1 MTSESPTPP
10 PSREEEFE
18 TVAIEDEMKSSYL
31 DYAMSVIVSRALPDV
46 RDGLKPVH
54 RRIVHAMNEGG
65 YDATKPYKKS
75 ARIVGDVMGKYHPH
89 GDSAIYDSMVRMA
102 QDFSLRLPLI
112 DGQGN
117 FGSMDGDRAAAM
129 RYTEARMAKSAHA
142 LIDDIDKDTVDFQP
156 NYDDSQR
163 EPTVLPARF
172 PNLLV
177 NGAGGIAVGMAT
189 NIPPHNLGEVLDGC
203 LAVIEDPYITIEGL
217 MQFVKGPD
225 FPTGGLIM
233 GKQGIHSAFH
243 TGRGS
248 VIMRGR
254 TEIEERAKGRE
265 AIIISEVPYQVNKAR
280 MVATMAE
287 CVRDKRIEGISD
299 IRDESDRHG
308 VRVVVEIKRDAM
320 AEVVLNQLFKHT
332 PLQTSFG
339 VNMLALNQ
347 GRPQQ
352 MNLKEI
358 LQAFVAFREQVIRRR
373 TIFLLGK
380 ARDKAHLLVG
390 LAIAVANIDE
400 VIALIRKAPNPQVAR
415 EQLMEREWPAGE
427 VVPLIELID
436 EPGRL
441 VDANGN
447 YKLSEIQARGI
458 LELRLHRLTGLERDK
473 IADDLRALG
482 DEIKE
487 LLEILGSREKLY
499 GILRDELEEMREKFA
514 NPRRTSLEEAEF
526 EHDIED
532 LIQREDM
539 VVTVTN
545 TGYIKRVP
553 LSTYRAQRRG
563 GKGRSGMSMRDE
575 DFVSQ
580 VFVVNT
586 HTPVLFFSSTGIVYK
601 LKVYKL
607 PLGGPTARG
616 QAMVNILP
624 LDQGETISTMMP
636 LPEDESTWNEM
647 FVMFSTASGG
657 VRRNSLSDFTNVMT
671 NGKIAMKLDEGDRL
685 VGVQVC
691 SEGDDVLLAAK
702 NGKCIRFPVSKK
714 DDAGNEKGVRVFASR
729 ASTGVRGMRLAK
741 GDEVV
746 TMSILR
752 HIDFLTEERDA
763 YLKVQSARRRAEGA
777 EGEGGDDLIT
787 DPTQLGLSEER
798 FAEMEAMEDFI
809 LTITENGYGKRTSAY
824 EYRIAGRG
832 GQGITNIETTKR
844 NGSVVASF
852 PVETEDQLVMVSDG
866 GQLIRTTVVDIRIA
880 GRNTQGVTLFK
891 TAKGE
896 HVVSVTRLT
905 EVEDD
910 EFDGEEGAEGE
921 QAASEAPQ
929 ASAGDASAVP
939 AGDEPATDEPATD
952 QSDGGEQ
959 SE

>member
-1 MTSESPTPP
+1 MSSESKP
-10 PSREEEFE
+10 PSPPMPEVHETIAIEEEME
-18 TVAIEDEMKSSYL
+18 TSYL
-31 DYAMSVIVSRALPDV
+31 AYAMSVIVSRALPDV

-54 RRIVHAMNEGG
+54 RRIIYAMNEGG
-65 YDATKPYKKS
+65 YDSNKPYKKS

-89 GDSAIYDSMVRMA
+89 GDSAIYDAMVRMA

-163 EPTVLPARF
+163 EPTVLPARI

-203 LAVIEDPYITIEGL
+203 MALIENPDIGIDAL
-217 MQFVKGPD
+217 MEFIPAPD

-233 GKQGIHSAFH
+233 GKQGIYNAFH

-248 VIMRGR
+248 VMMRGR
-254 TEIEERAKGRE
+254 TEIEERPKNRE

-280 MVATMAE
+280 MVEIMAE

-308 VRVVVEIKRDAM
+308 VRVVVELKRDAM
-320 AEVVLNQLFKHT
+320 AEVVLNQLFKFT

-339 VNMLALNQ
+339 VNMLALNK
-347 GRPQQ
+347 GRPEQ
-352 MNLKEI
+352 MNLKQI
-358 LQAFVAFREQVIRRR
+358 LVAFIDFREEVIRRR
-373 TIFLLGK
+373 TIFELNK
-380 ARDKAHLLVG
+380 ARNKAHVLVG

-400 VIALIRKAPNPQVAR
+400 IIKMIRAAPNPQVAR
-415 EQLMEREWPAGE
+415 EGLMAREWPAGE

-436 EPGRL
+436 EPDRVVSDKGT
-441 VDANGN
+441 
-447 YKLSEIQARGI
+447 YQLSETQARAI

-482 DEIKE
+482 EVIKE
-487 LLEILGSREKLY
+487 LLAILGSRELMFDV
-499 GILRDELEEMREKFA
+499 LRAELEEMREKFA

-532 LIQREDM
+532 LIQREEM

-563 GKGRSGMSMRDE
+563 GKGRSGMSTREE

-607 PLGGPTARG
+607 PLGSPTARG
-616 QAMVNILP
+616 LAMVNLLP
-624 LDQGETISTMMP
+624 LQKGETISTMMP
-636 LPEDESTWNEM
+636 LPEDETQWDNM
-647 FVMFSTASGG
+647 YVMFSTASGG
-657 VRRNSLSDFTNVMT
+657 ARRNSLSDFVSVKA
-671 NGKIAMKLDEGDRL
+671 NGKIAMKLDEGDKL

-691 SEGDDVLLAAK
+691 TDTDDVLLSAK
-702 NGKCIRFPVSKK
+702 SGKCIRFPVG
-714 DDAGNEKGVRVFASR
+714 AVRVFQSR
-729 ASTGVRGMRLAK
+729 ASTGVRGIRLK
-741 GDEVV
+741 DGDEVIS
-746 TMSILR
+746 MSVLR
-752 HIDFLTEERDA
+752 HVDFATEERDA
-763 YLKVQSARRRAEGA
+763 YLKVQSARRRAEGD
-777 EGEGGDDLIT
+777 GEGHADLVT
-787 DPTQLGLSEER
+787 DPTQVGMSEER
-798 FAEMEAMEDFI
+798 FAEMAVLEEFI
-809 LTITENGYGKRTSAY
+809 LTITKNGFGKRTSAY

-832 GQGITNIETTKR
+832 GQGITNIETNER
-844 NGSVVASF
+844 NGDVVGSF
-852 PVETEDQLVMVSDG
+852 PVEATDQLVMVSDG
-866 GQLIRTTVVDIRIA
+866 GQLIRTTVIDIRIA

-891 TAKGE
+891 TAKDE
-896 HVVSVTRLT
+896 HVVSVTRLD
-905 EVEDD
+905 EVEEDD
-910 EFDGEEGAEGE
+910 VDGEEGAEE
-921 QAASEAPQ
+921 AVEASTDTPDAPEASQA
-929 ASAGDASAVP
+929 D
-939 AGDEPATDEPATD
+939 TDEA
-952 QSDGGEQ
+952 GED
-959 SE
+959 